1 MTRQIPVE
9 RPLPH
14 KQEIL
19 ERVFADDGPARRRA
33 WVVPVAAAASVAVVA
48 GGLLAISSQHT
59 TQQPNPT
66 PAAGPS
72 SSRPSQVKPAGPKNV
87 QINLGPLSAA
97 ETTKMVDACLRE
109 TSQYGPPHNGKA
121 GAITHAIRVKGWNRT
136 NPTELSV
143 AFLDKSTGLLNACV
157 GQPAKTLNGPMGSG
171 VTGGA
176 VGGDPAA
183 GRKLK
188 SVFNPTD
195 ATHPAVPTDNGG
207 TNIFIKFDK
216 SPDLLVREA
225 WYRTDDR
232 VAAIRQRYIIKG
244 RTGPWYVANA
254 SDGLVFLRS
263 WNSSAILQKGDTVR
277 IETQVL
283 GRNGELLDAPADQ
296 KGGGGLT
303 PSPGTTRVDS
313 GKVAATP
320 SGGFG
325 TINLDR

>member
-1 MTRQIPVE
+1 MTRQVPAE

-19 ERVFADDGPARRRA
+19 ERVLANDAAAKRRR

-48 GGLLAISSQHT
+48 GGLLAITSQHN
-59 TQQPNPT
+59 TQQPPNPT

-72 SSRPSQVKPAGPKNV
+72 SSRPSNAKPAGPKDV
-87 QINLGPLSAA
+87 QINLSPLSAA
-97 ETTKMVDACLRE
+97 ETTKMVDACLSE
-109 TSQYGPPHNGKA
+109 TDHYGPPHNGKA
-121 GAITHAIRVKGWNRT
+121 GAITHAIRVKGWHQT
-136 NPTELSV
+136 LQTV

-157 GQPAKTLNGPMGSG
+157 GQPTKALNGPPGAG

-195 ATHPAVPTDNGG
+195 ATHPAVPTDQIGS
-207 TNIFIKFDK
+207 TLAVKFDN
-216 SPDLLVREA
+216 SPDLLVRA
-225 WYRTDDR
+225 GWYRTDAR
-232 VAAIRQRYIIKG
+232 VAAMRQRYVIKG
-244 RTGPWYVANA
+244 RTGPWYVAEA

-263 WNSSAILQKGDTVR
+263 WNSAILRKGDVVR
-277 IETQVL
+277 VETQVL

-296 KGGGGLT
+296 KDGGGLT
-303 PSPGTTRVDS
+303 PSPGTTRVDIS
-313 GKVAATP
+313 KV
-320 SGGFG
+320 G
-325 TINLDR
+325 

>member
-1 MTRQIPVE
+1 MTRQIPAE
-9 RPLPH
+9 RPLPR

-19 ERVFADDGPARRRA
+19 ERVLAEDAPARRRG

-48 GGLLAISSQHT
+48 GGLLAITSQHD
-59 TQQPNPT
+59 TQQPDRT
-66 PAAGPS
+66 PVAGAS
-72 SSRPSQVKPAGPKNV
+72 SSRPSQAKPAGPKDV

-109 TSQYGPPHNGKA
+109 TGQYGPPHNGKA
-121 GAITHAIRVKGWNRT
+121 GAITHGIRVKGWNRT
-136 NPTELSV
+136 NPTEQTV
-143 AFLDKSTGLLNACV
+143 AFVDESTGLLNACV
-157 GQPAKTLNGPMGSG
+157 GQPAKAPNGPTGSG

-183 GRKLK
+183 GRILK

-207 TNIFIKFDK
+207 SYLFVEFDK
-216 SPDLLVREA
+216 SPDLLVRDA

-232 VAAIRQRYIIKG
+232 VAAIRQRYVIKG

-263 WNSSAILQKGDTVR
+263 WDSAVLQKGDVVR

-303 PSPGTTRVDS
+303 PSPGTTRVDI
-313 GKVAATP
+313 GRAAAGQA
-320 SGGFG
+320 GGFG
-325 TINLDR
+325 TINFDR

>member
-1 MTRQIPVE
+1 MTRQIPAE

-19 ERVFADDGPARRRA
+19 ERVLADSTPARRRA
-33 WVVPVAAAASVAVVA
+33 WPIPVAAAASVAVVA
-48 GGLLAISSQHT
+48 GGLLTVISQHN
-59 TQQPNPT
+59 TQQT
-66 PAAGPS
+66 DPAPVAGSS
-72 SSRPSQVKPAGPKNV
+72 SSRPSEAKPAGPKDV
-87 QINLGPLSAA
+87 QLNLGPLSAA

-109 TSQYGPPHNGKA
+109 TAQYGAPHNGQA

-136 NPTELSV
+136 NPTEQTV
-143 AFLDKSTGLLNACV
+143 AFVDKSTGLLNACV
-157 GQPAKTLNGPMGSG
+157 GQPAKTPSGPTGSG
-171 VTGGA
+171 VNGGA

-207 TNIFIKFDK
+207 NYLYVNFDK

-232 VAAIRQRYIIKG
+232 VAAIRQRYVIKG

-263 WNSSAILQKGDTVR
+263 WDGSAVLQKGDVVR

-283 GRNGELLDAPADQ
+283 GRNGELLDAPANQ

-303 PSPGTTRVDS
+303 PSPGTTRVDI
-313 GKVAATP
+313 GKAAA
-320 SGGFG
+320 SQGGG
-325 TINLDR
+325 NGAINFS